1 MPKQEQNLRSKL
13 EAEIGPA
20 DWKVI
25 RPHFLRGAI
34 IIVSTELDLIDV
46 AVKVAEDDTCTIQA
60 WIEEGKLTK
69 PFPEDAKR
77 WEEDKE
83 EPKALV
89 VEPFVLIQDPTK

>member
-1 MPKQEQNLRSKL
+1 MSKQEQNIRSKL

-34 IIVSTELDLIDV
+34 IIVSPDLDLIDV
-46 AVKVAEDDTCTIQA
+46 AVKVAEDDTTSIKV
-60 WIEEGKLTK
+60 WIEDGKLTK

-77 WEEDKE
+77 WEEEME
-83 EPKALV
+83 EVTSLV
-89 VEPFVLIQDPTK
+89 VDPFVLVQDSAK

>member
-1 MPKQEQNLRSKL
+1 MPKQEQDLRSKL
-13 EAEIGPA
+13 EAEIGTA

-34 IIVSTELDLIDV
+34 IIVSAELDLIDV

-77 WEEDKE
+77 WEEDE
-83 EPKALV
+83 EELSALV
-89 VEPFVLIQDPTK
+89 VEPFVLVSRQA

>member
-1 MPKQEQNLRSKL
+1 MSEQEQNLRSKL

-20 DWKVI
+20 HWKVI

-34 IIVSTELDLIDV
+34 IIVSPELDLIDV
-46 AVKVAEDDTCTIQA
+46 AIKVAEDDTSTIKD

-77 WEEDKE
+77 WEEEKE
-83 EPKALV
+83 ELTSLV
-89 VEPFVLIQDPTK
+89 VEPFVLVQDIVQ